1 MSAIV
6 NILKINKIQ
15 YWEDGMEK
23 DNKIKTRIINIIT
36 LSIFIV
42 LILCNNVLPIVFA
55 YLQKM
60 SLKLIVFF
68 IKSDQY

>member
-6 NILKINKIQ
+6 NILKINKIH